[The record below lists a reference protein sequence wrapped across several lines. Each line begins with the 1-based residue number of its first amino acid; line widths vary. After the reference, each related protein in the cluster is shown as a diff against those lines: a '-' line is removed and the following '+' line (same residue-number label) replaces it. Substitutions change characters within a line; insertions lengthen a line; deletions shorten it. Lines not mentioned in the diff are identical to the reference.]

1 MDIVPEVHLRYEH
14 RKMDLDGDGELDP
27 QSFGIRAFAS
37 FKTITKSILSA
48 LPAAAAWLIVALL
61 RVSYFYYV

>member
-1 MDIVPEVHLRYEH
+1 
-14 RKMDLDGDGELDP
+14 MDLDGDGELDP

-61 RVSYFYYV
+61 RVN